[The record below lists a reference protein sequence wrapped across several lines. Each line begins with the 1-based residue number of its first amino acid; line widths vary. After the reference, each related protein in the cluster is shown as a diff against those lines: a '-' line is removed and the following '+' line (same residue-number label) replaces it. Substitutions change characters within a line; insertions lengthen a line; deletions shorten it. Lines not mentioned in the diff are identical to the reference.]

1 MPTSNKPV
9 VRGRAAAAF
18 ELHERIRLADTDA
31 MGIIHF
37 SAYARLIEVVEIEFF
52 RSLGFTLPGLASQ
65 DVVMPRVHVSYD
77 FFKPAMLDDEVVL
90 RLTVAGVGVHS
101 VRLLIDIVRATDDA
115 TLAEATVVSA
125 CMDRTSRKSAA
136 LPEGVA
142 IALRG
147 HLAEPQAD

>member
-90 RLTVAGVGVHS
+90 RLSVAGVGVHS
-101 VRLLIDIVRATDDA
+101 VRLLIDIVRAADDA

-125 CMDRTSRKSAA
+125 CMDRISRKSAA

-142 IALRG
+142 IALRN

>member
-1 MPTSNKPV
+1 
-9 VRGRAAAAF
+9 
-18 ELHERIRLADTDA
+18 
-31 MGIIHF
+31 
-37 SAYARLIEVVEIEFF
+37 
-52 RSLGFTLPGLASQ
+52 
-65 DVVMPRVHVSYD
+65 MPRVHVSYD

-90 RLTVAGVGVHS
+90 RLSVAGVGVHS

-142 IALRG
+142 TALRV
-147 HLAEPQAD
+147 HLAEPQAS

>member
-90 RLTVAGVGVHS
+90 RLSVAGVGVHS
-101 VRLLIDIVRATDDA
+101 VRLLIDIVRAADDA

-125 CMDRTSRKSAA
+125 CMDRRSRKSAA

-142 IALRG
+142 VALRA
-147 HLAEPQAD
+147 HFAEPQAN

>member
-125 CMDRTSRKSAA
+125 CMDRRSRKSAA

-142 IALRG
+142 VALRA
-147 HLAEPQAD
+147 HFAEPQAN